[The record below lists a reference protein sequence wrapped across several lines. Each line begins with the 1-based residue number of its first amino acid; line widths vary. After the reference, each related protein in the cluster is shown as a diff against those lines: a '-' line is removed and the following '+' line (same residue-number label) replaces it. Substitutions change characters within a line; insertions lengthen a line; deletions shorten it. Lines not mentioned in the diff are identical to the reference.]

1 MIDIESFLVE
11 IDQIPWFANVGKP
24 SRLDGDALRITS
36 WEAWPGP
43 ETPGSTLMGEAAVAR
58 RARLLAAGDPLMI
71 EALWQRIHERVFM
84 QAIARV
90 PWKDDEDAWY
100 APNTAV
106 FHAAWNAALVGI
118 SGSLGI
124 DLESRSR

>member
-1 MIDIESFLVE
+1 MISIESFLIE
-11 IDQIPWFANVGKP
+11 IDQIPWFANLSKP
-24 SRLDGDALRITS
+24 SRLDSQALRMAS
-36 WEAWPGP
+36 WEAWPDP
-43 ETPGSTLMGEAAVAR
+43 ETPGSGLMAEAAEAR
-58 RARLLAAGDPLMI
+58 RARLLAAGDPPMI

-84 QAIARV
+84 QAIACV
-90 PWKDDEDAWY
+90 PWKDDQDAWY

-124 DLESRSR
+124 DRRHRL